1 MVENGSLVVLPLTNV
16 AEPRQGKFYLEAR
29 KRYLGIAESE
39 IVGYMQGMTIVVVSM
54 MACSR

>member
-16 AEPRQGKFYLEAR
+16 ADLRQEKFYLMAR

-39 IVGYMQGMTIVVVSM
+39 IVGCMQGMTIVVVLM
-54 MACSR
+54 TACSR